1 MERQDRAPLVDALKR
16 YQKER
21 PAYFCIPGHRYERGL
36 GQRWLTKE
44 ECGFLKYDLTEV
56 GGLDDLHRPEGV
68 IREAQELLAD
78 LYGAQ
83 KSYFLVNGTTCGNE
97 AMLLGTLKENDEII
111 LPRNVHKSVLQG
123 LILCGA
129 RPVYLMP
136 KWIEKAGIWGGIS
149 PREVE
154 NALEH
159 HPGAKAVFLVSP
171 SYYGIC
177 CDVKRIADICH
188 RFGVPL
194 LVDEAHGSHLYFSSL
209 LPRGAL
215 QQGADGCAQSFH
227 KTTGALTQS
236 SVLHIQTGR
245 IDAGRIERALK
256 LVQSTSPSY
265 LLMASVDNSRYQLAH
280 HGRKMAEDALEK
292 AAFLRE
298 KIRAVPGMFVL
309 GKDDI
314 EGRYAAAALDETRLV
329 FGCET
334 MSGYDLAS
342 TLREEYQVETE
353 MADLRNVVAVVT
365 FANEEKEVTQLI
377 GALRDI
383 SRRRDRRFLCKT
395 GRKEMRVIPQISLPP
410 AVLTPRQAF
419 FAETKTVPWQKAVGK
434 IAGEMIAPYP
444 PGIPLLC
451 PGERLTPEIMAAAE
465 TYRQEGC
472 RFHGL
477 EDDSLTSFKII
488 EKDR

>member
-1 MERQDRAPLVDALKR
+1 MGRQDRAPLVDALKE
-16 YQKER
+16 YQQER

-36 GQRWLTKE
+36 GQRWLTEE
-44 ECGFLKYDLTEV
+44 ECGFLKYDLTEA
-56 GGLDDLHRPEGV
+56 GGLDDLHRPQGV

-78 LYGAQ
+78 LYGAE

-97 AMLLGTLKENDEII
+97 AMLLGTLRENDEII

-136 KWIEKAGIWGGIS
+136 EWIGKAGIWGGVS
-149 PREVE
+149 PRAVQK
-154 NALEH
+154 ALEE
-159 HPGAKAVFLVSP
+159 HPRAKAVFLVSP

-177 CDVKRIADICH
+177 CDVKKIADICH
-188 RFGVPL
+188 QFGVPL
-194 LVDEAHGSHLYFSSL
+194 LVDEAHGSHLYFSDL

-236 SVLHIQTGR
+236 SVLHIRTRR

-265 LLMASVDNSRYQLAH
+265 LLMASLDNSRYQLAH
-280 HGRKMAEDALEK
+280 QGRKMAEDALEK

-298 KIRAVPGMFVL
+298 KIRALPGMFVL
-309 GKDDI
+309 GKEDTA
-314 EGRYAAAALDETRLV
+314 GKYAAAALDETRLV

-334 MSGYDLAS
+334 MSGYELAR
-342 TLREEYQVETE
+342 TLRERYQVETE
-353 MADLRNVVAVVT
+353 MADPRNVVAVIT
-365 FANEEKEVTQLI
+365 FANEEREIRQLLE
-377 GALRDI
+377 AMKDI
-383 SRRRDRRFLCKT
+383 SLRGKQQF
-395 GRKEMRVIPQISLPP
+395 GRKTAGQDEKKIPQIPLPP
-410 AVLTPRQAF
+410 AYLTPREAF
-419 FAETKTVPWQKAVGK
+419 FAETDTVSWQDAAGK

-451 PGERLTPEIMAAAE
+451 PGERLTQEIMAAVE
-465 TYRQEGC
+465 TYRRMGC
-472 RFHGL
+472 RFHGP
-477 EDDSLTSFKII
+477 EDNSLTSFKII
-488 EKDR
+488 EKET